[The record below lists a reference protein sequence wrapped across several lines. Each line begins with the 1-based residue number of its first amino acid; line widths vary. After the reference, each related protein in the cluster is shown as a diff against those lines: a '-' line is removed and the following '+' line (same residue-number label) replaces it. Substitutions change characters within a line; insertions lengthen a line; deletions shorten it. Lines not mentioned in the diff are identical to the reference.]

1 MYRQAVAIT
10 AVFTAMCIAGPADV
24 AHQYELDAIEKEVR
38 PARVMSMPARETWW
52 TMLEPSGN
60 PATLK
65 DCGSWA
71 RLTINFDPCYSD
83 QPCGLRRI
91 CYGDASTWVQL

>member
-1 MYRQAVAIT
+1 MKIPT
-10 AVFTAMCIAGPADV
+10 ALFLLAGIVGNFDL
-24 AHQYELDAIEKEVR
+24 AHEYELEAVEKEVR
-38 PARVMSMPARETWW
+38 PARVMSMPAKETWW
-52 TMLEPSGN
+52 KMLEPSGN

-65 DCGSWA
+65 DCGNWA
-71 RLTINFDPCYSD
+71 RLTINLDPCYSN